1 MKCYHFCSR
10 EFLNQLKKEKEIS
23 PINKMKRDNKRFAYQ
38 YLFDNLND
46 GNDMFFCWG
55 SKKIK
60 VKKLNMIN

>member
-10 EFLNQLKKEKEIS
+10 EFLNQLKKEKEIF

-38 YLFDNLND
+38 YLFFV
-46 GNDMFFCWG
+46 GEV
-55 SKKIK
+55 KKIK